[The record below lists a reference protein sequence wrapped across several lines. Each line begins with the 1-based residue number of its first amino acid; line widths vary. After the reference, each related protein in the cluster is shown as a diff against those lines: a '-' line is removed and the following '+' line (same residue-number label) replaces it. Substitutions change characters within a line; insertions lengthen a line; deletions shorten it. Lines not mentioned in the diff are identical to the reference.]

1 MAVAGWG
8 TVSAASSQQALGV
21 ASAQFHHVGRRGD
34 GKLVVQNAVEHL
46 SPGLFLLSLSQKSKL
61 LTVIGA
67 IGAYLEGVLCLLVC
81 LLTYDLQ

>member
-8 TVSAASSQQALGV
+8 TVPAVGRQQAIGV
-21 ASAQFHHVGRRGD
+21 ASAQFHHVGCLGD
-34 GKLVVQNAVEHL
+34 GQVVFQHGVEHL
-46 SPGLFLLSLSQKSKL
+46 SPGLFLLSLSQKSTL